1 MLSPVRRKILICLYS
16 RSWKTRKPFYGAL
29 SEFGA
34 PLGDLKPEDLIDPES
49 FFRMGAAPH
58 MIEIFSRIS
67 GVSFQDAWVRRI
79 EEVIDDRIGLKVFV
93 ISAEDFVANKLASG
107 RLQDLADVEAV
118 QKAQRVRA
126 KGTKNNDSSASGPEQ

>member
-1 MLSPVRRKILICLYS
+1 
-16 RSWKTRKPFYGAL
+16 
-29 SEFGA
+29 
-34 PLGDLKPEDLIDPES
+34 
-49 FFRMGAAPH
+49 

-126 KGTKNNDSSASGPEQ
+126 KETKNNDSSAGGSEQ